1 MQAPRQTVEPF
12 KLLRLPRRFPVD
24 GTKPLNF
31 RSIERILAATALAC
45 AFVCEASAG
54 LAETG
59 AIMIAID
66 KMRPGAAPTD
76 FEFARTGRGGPA
88 QWTVTSDTS
97 AAVGLAIEQVSTDT
111 TDYRFPLAIYQ
122 PVLASN
128 VDVTLRFKAVTG
140 KVDQA
145 GGIAVRLSDPDNYYV
160 ARANALE
167 DNVRF
172 YRVVK
177 GQRSQIE
184 GANTKVTANEWH
196 QLGLRAEGPR
206 FTITFDGKEL
216 FTATDRTMA
225 SAGKVALW
233 TKADSVTRFD
243 GIEIRTVP

>member
-1 MQAPRQTVEPF
+1 MDAM
-12 KLLRLPRRFPVD
+12 KRLDFP
-24 GTKPLNF
+24 
-31 RSIERILAATALAC
+31 SIKRILAATALAC
-45 AFVCEASAG
+45 VMACASAG

-66 KMRPGAAPTD
+66 KMTPGAAPTD
-76 FEFARTGRGGPA
+76 FEFARTGQGGPA

-97 AAVGLAIEQVSTDT
+97 AAVGLAIEQASTDM

-128 VDVTLRFKAVTG
+128 VDVTVRFKAVAG

-177 GQRSQIE
+177 GQRVQIE

-196 QLGLRAEGPR
+196 QLGLRARGPR

-216 FTATDRTMA
+216 FTATDRTIA

-243 GIEIRTVP
+243 GIEIRTLP

>member
-1 MQAPRQTVEPF
+1 VQAPRQTVEPF
-12 KLLRLPRRFPVD
+12 KLLRVPRRFAVD

-31 RSIERILAATALAC
+31 QSIKRIPAATALAC
-45 AFVCEASAG
+45 AFACAASAG
-54 LAETG
+54 RAEAG
-59 AIMIAID
+59 AIMITID
-66 KMRPGAAPTD
+66 KMTPGAAPTD
-76 FEFARTGRGGPA
+76 FEFARTGQGGPA

-97 AAVGLAIEQVSTDT
+97 AAVGLAIEQTSTDR

-122 PVLASN
+122 SVVASN
-128 VDVTLRFKAVTG
+128 VDVTIRFKPVAG

-177 GQRSQIE
+177 GQRVQIE
-184 GANTKVTANEWH
+184 GADTKVTTNKWH
-196 QLGLRAEGPR
+196 QLGLWAQGPR
-206 FTITFDGKEL
+206 FTITFDGKQL
-216 FTATDRTMA
+216 FTATDRTIA

-243 GIEIRTVP
+243 GIEIRTLP

>member
-1 MQAPRQTVEPF
+1 M
-12 KLLRLPRRFPVD
+12 D

-31 RSIERILAATALAC
+31 RSIKRIVAATALAC
-45 AFVCEASAG
+45 AFACAASAG

-66 KMRPGAAPTD
+66 KMTPGAAPTD
-76 FEFARTGRGGPA
+76 FEFARTGKGAPA

-97 AAVGLAIEQVSTDT
+97 AAVGLAIEQTSTDM
-111 TDYRFPLAIYQ
+111 TDYRLPLAIYQ

-128 VDVTLRFKAVTG
+128 VDVTIRFKPVAG

-160 ARANALE
+160 VRANALE

-196 QLGLRAEGPR
+196 QLGLRAQGPR
-206 FTITFDGKEL
+206 FTITFDGKQL
-216 FTATDRTMA
+216 FTATDRTIA

-243 GIEIRTVP
+243 GIEIRILP

>member
-97 AAVGLAIEQVSTDT
+97 AVPGLPPEPANPDPNHHPS
-111 TDYRFPLAIYQ
+111 PLAIS
-122 PVLASN
+122 P
-128 VDVTLRFKAVTG
+128 
-140 KVDQA
+140 
-145 GGIAVRLSDPDNYYV
+145 
-160 ARANALE
+160 
-167 DNVRF
+167 
-172 YRVVK
+172 
-177 GQRSQIE
+177 
-184 GANTKVTANEWH
+184 
-196 QLGLRAEGPR
+196 PR
-206 FTITFDGKEL
+206 F
-216 FTATDRTMA
+216 RP
-225 SAGKVALW
+225 
-233 TKADSVTRFD
+233 TRD
-243 GIEIRTVP
+243 VPPRYHTPAPESH